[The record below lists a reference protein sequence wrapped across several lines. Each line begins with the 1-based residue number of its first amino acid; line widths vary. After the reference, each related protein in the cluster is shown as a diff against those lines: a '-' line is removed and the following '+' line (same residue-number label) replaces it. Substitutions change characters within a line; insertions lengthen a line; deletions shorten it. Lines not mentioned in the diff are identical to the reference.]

1 MGNQQKPEALVF
13 QQMQGRSVGS
23 CARMCPKQ
31 VTTDIILC
39 SPCLQPECL
48 HSAGAQFL
56 LGARQLA
63 AAMAMYGPATI
74 LPVLAHGYYP
84 PHPATIINIGLHIRL
99 RMIRVFPNLS
109 NTHTCCVPVPYVLCI
124 QQVWFTNV

>member
-1 MGNQQKPEALVF
+1 MGNQRKPEALVF

-56 LGARQLA
+56 LGAQQLA
-63 AAMAMYGPATI
+63 AAMAM
-74 LPVLAHGYYP
+74 
-84 PHPATIINIGLHIRL
+84 
-99 RMIRVFPNLS
+99 
-109 NTHTCCVPVPYVLCI
+109 
-124 QQVWFTNV
+124 